1 MTMHDT
7 QDLINELKHLS
18 AVIDLTIQ
26 TLEDAHEPQQLDFF
40 NQPPQVIIGENGQQ
54 LIISINDFERPR
66 LRRNVLI
73 KNEY

>member
-1 MTMHDT
+1 MHDT
-7 QDLINELKHLS
+7 EALINELKHLS

-26 TLEDAHEPQQLDFF
+26 TLEDPHEPQQLDFF

>member
-1 MTMHDT
+1 MHDT
-7 QDLINELKHLS
+7 EALINELKHLS

-26 TLEDAHEPQQLDFF
+26 TLEDCHEPQQLDFF

-66 LRRNVLI
+66 LKRNVLI

>member
-1 MTMHDT
+1 MHDT

-26 TLEDAHEPQQLDFF
+26 TLEDCHESQQLDFF

-66 LRRNVLI
+66 LKRNVLI

>member
-1 MTMHDT
+1 MHDT
-7 QDLINELKHLS
+7 EALINELKHLS

-26 TLEDAHEPQQLDFF
+26 TLEDSHEPQQLDFF

-54 LIISINDFERPR
+54 LIISINDFDRPR

>member
-1 MTMHDT
+1 MHDT
-7 QDLINELKHLS
+7 EALITELKHLS
-18 AVIDLTIQ
+18 AVIDLTIR